1 MVSLLQKAN
10 NAMNTGFNQPG
21 VMDLMTKS
29 FFPLRFVCEEERR
42 MQNAISLGGARVC
55 AAAVLLF
62 TVISLHLMISDRDQ
76 PFAVNSQQ
84 MRRITMCERGSLAR
98 CSPTGVMSLGSG
110 VEK

>member
-1 MVSLLQKAN
+1 
-10 NAMNTGFNQPG
+10 
-21 VMDLMTKS
+21 
-29 FFPLRFVCEEERR
+29 